1 MSYLDNLYSPPVDTV
16 NEADIT
22 VSKKYN
28 GLKDLIKHYAKK
40 AATGAAIAGLAGYG
54 LYRAGQDGKVAINNK
69 YNQAKASFNKK
80 FHESGCMRSQFK
92 GEKSLVD
99 GYNTFAALGY
109 NRPENLKKLSD
120 KLFGKR
126 DDNEPVVDGGYGNPS
141 QYNNG

>member
-1 MSYLDNLYSPPVDTV
+1 MSYLDNLYNPPVDTV

-28 GLKDLIKHYAKK
+28 GFGDLVKHYAKK
-40 AATGAAIAGLAGYG
+40 AAAGAAVAGLAGYG
-54 LYRAGQDGKVAINNK
+54 LYRAGQDGKAAI
-69 YNQAKASFNKK
+69 NKK
-80 FHESGCMRSQFK
+80 FKFK
-92 GEKSLVD
+92 EEALNPRFTGGKSMVD

-126 DDNEPVVDGGYGNPS
+126 DDNEQVVDGGYGNPS